1 MSKLKVVKSRPP
13 ERVFTFHFKK
23 SKTIKLMTVLEAL
36 TTSFS
41 DQYLCPP
48 VFVGKYKSLW
58 FYFSVSLMGYSRS
71 QYILIKVFFWGGE
84 GRNPKVTWQDP
95 LCQFIFNWRIIALQ
109 YCVGFCHTTWRIRHT
124 HIHTHPP
131 AWALS
136 PLSSVSGISFSCF
149 GFLVST

>member
-1 MSKLKVVKSRPP
+1 
-13 ERVFTFHFKK
+13 
-23 SKTIKLMTVLEAL
+23 MTVLEAL

-95 LCQFIFNWRIIALQ
+95 LCQFIFNWRIIVLQ

-131 AWALS
+131 AWALFPPFIS
-136 PLSSVSGISFSCF
+136 FWHLFFMFWLLGIYIVYKLSSPINGIIISRFPCF
-149 GFLVST
+149 